1 MVNKRKKKKNKKKRK
16 TLAQKL
22 SPSGESFGDLYG

>member
-1 MVNKRKKKKNKKKRK
+1 MAKKKKKKAKKKRK

-22 SPSGESFGDLYG
+22 SPSGESFSDLY